1 MRIDVVSIFP
11 AMFEAVANYGITGRA
26 VKNGLLALQV
36 WNPRDFTEDRHRT
49 VDDRPYGGGPGM
61 VMLAEPL
68 ARAIR
73 AARAQQ
79 DGKARVLYLTPQGRR
94 LDHEAVA
101 EFAQR
106 DGMILLAGRYEGV
119 DERLLETEVDEHWSI
134 GDYVLSGGELAAMVV
149 IDAVTRLLPG
159 ALGHEASAEQDSFVA
174 GLLECEQYTRPE
186 DYAGRRVPE
195 VLLSGDHERIRRW
208 RLQRALGRTW
218 ERRPDLLE
226 QLQLSEEQQEL
237 LEAYKREAGVRS

>member
-149 IDAVTRLLPG
+149 IVLL
-159 ALGHEASAEQDSFVA
+159 ACSNANN
-174 GLLECEQYTRPE
+174 T
-186 DYAGRRVPE
+186 RVPRTMRDAGFRRCCSPATM
-195 VLLSGDHERIRRW
+195 SGSGAGGFNVRWGAPGSGGRICW
-208 RLQRALGRTW
+208 
-218 ERRPDLLE
+218 
-226 QLQLSEEQQEL
+226 SNC
-237 LEAYKREAGVRS
+237 S